1 MTKCSKPPE
10 KPQKKINEFSNH
22 GRVGKQLDSIDRMKN
37 HGRPKL
43 ERLLGARLLGSF
55 QQFARAVV
63 RTSGHPMAFGLAIAT
78 VMIWALAGPWF
89 RFDNTWLL
97 VINTVATIITFLMIF
112 LIRNAQNRESEAVQL
127 KLDELIRATK
137 AAQNTLLD
145 IEELSEEE
153 LDRIKAR
160 FERLARKAREG
171 SSAGQTEFIR
181 REGHQD
187 AAVIAPFNPGGRPGA
202 GVPGEGL

>member
-1 MTKCSKPPE
+1 
-10 KPQKKINEFSNH
+10 
-22 GRVGKQLDSIDRMKN
+22 
-37 HGRPKL
+37 
-43 ERLLGARLLGSF
+43 
-55 QQFARAVV
+55 
-63 RTSGHPMAFGLAIAT
+63 MAFLLAIGII
-78 VMIWALAGPWF
+78 VVWALAGPLL

-145 IEELSEEE
+145 IEELSEED

-160 FERLARKAREG
+160 FERLARKARVE
-171 SSAGQTEFIR
+171 SSAGETGLVGQED
-181 REGHQD
+181 HQD
-187 AAVIAPFNPGGRPGA
+187 TAVVSNEAR
-202 GVPGEGL
+202 